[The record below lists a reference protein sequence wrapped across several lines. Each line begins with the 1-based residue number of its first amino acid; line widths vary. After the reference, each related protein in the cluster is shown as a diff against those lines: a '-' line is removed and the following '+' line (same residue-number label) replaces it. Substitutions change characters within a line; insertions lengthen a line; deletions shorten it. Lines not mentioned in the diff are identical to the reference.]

1 MDASPAEQA
10 AEATV
15 AIKREPIADSDL
27 LDLPSGEGYPLSG
40 ASEITCRKLANIIL
54 FAGTAECGK
63 TTLLASL
70 YLMFNTQPF
79 AGYIF
84 AGSRTLVGFEKRV
97 HTARIASRLSSP
109 TTERSKVSEL
119 LHLRVRRA
127 DRSAACKDLLLCD
140 LIGED
145 FREARDSTDG
155 CRRLHIIRRADAF
168 VMLIDGAKVAS
179 LDARQQAKT
188 DAIALLRNILDCEML
203 AETSQVEVLT
213 TKWDLIDGAS
223 DRDECV
229 AFNDH
234 IREEMTRHFEK
245 RVGGLSFGSVAA
257 HATQGTFPLGHG
269 LEERFK
275 SWVERP
281 TGAAR
286 RFRSFSAERSD
297 AMEYDRYLRR
307 HLPSFGRTKS

>member
-1 MDASPAEQA
+1 MDSTPEQDP
-10 AEATV
+10 EAT
-15 AIKREPIADSDL
+15 ATTQRQPIADSDL
-27 LDLPSGEGYPLSG
+27 LDLSSGEGYPLSG
-40 ASEITCRKLANIIL
+40 ASEITSRNLTNIIL

-70 YLMFNTQPF
+70 YLMFNKQPF

-97 HTARIASRLSSP
+97 HTARIASRLSNP
-109 TTERSKVSEL
+109 TTERSTVSEL
-119 LHLRVRRA
+119 LHLRVRKE

-145 FREARDSTDG
+145 FREARDSIDG

-168 VMLIDGAKVAS
+168 VVLIDGAKVAR

-245 RVGGLSFGSVAA
+245 RVGLSFGSVAA
-257 HATQGTFPLGHG
+257 HATQGTLPLGYG
-269 LEERFK
+269 LEQRFG
-275 SWVERP
+275 SWVERA

-286 RFRSFSAERSD
+286 RFRSFPAERSD
-297 AMEYDRYLRR
+297 SMEYDRYLRR
-307 HLPSFGRTKS
+307 HLPSFGRAGS